1 MGSGVN
7 CRQAA
12 AAEVRLRAEN
22 SVENRGAGR
31 TEGTKRTATV
41 LKIVEV
47 LSTINTVGGL
57 QYFLCQRLRNDVSSD
72 LVMMKMEFLVALKY
86 GMYYRFCCLFVV
98 FIFDIYV

>member
-12 AAEVRLRAEN
+12 AAEVRLRAKN

-47 LSTINTVGGL
+47 LSTINSVGGL
-57 QYFLCQRLRNDVSSD
+57 QYFVCQWLRNAVSSD
-72 LVMMKMEFLVALKY
+72 LVSNDKDGVLGRNKIPNVLPFLLSLC
-86 GMYYRFCCLFVV
+86 GIHL
-98 FIFDIYV
+98 